1 MGATYIGTR
10 RMDGAVPERNN
21 SRTKSRCRGEPF
33 YRGGTSSAGVH
44 RNGAFS
50 SAHSNRSARARCR
63 ESNFIEFGRADSIR
77 RYRRLRARARAT
89 DISSILPLRSLSVP
103 SPPRLNG
110 AEHWPVADDSVG
122 TPVGMLRET
131 IGRSATDR
139 TGVE

>member
-77 RYRRLRARARAT
+77 RYRRLRARARA
-89 DISSILPLRSLSVP
+89 P